1 MTKQELESRITKK
14 NNEIEKIEKRISKW
28 TEGMNENAKTL
39 CAACELMPNDKNFKT
54 VRKSWFD
61 YKMSNYNNPTVFRQ
75 DYENKG
81 PNFDE
86 AYRAYRDLGDAK
98 ATLNKYNEQ
107 LKKLEEFTNAEK
119 IKVIWDF
126 LTTWKEKAYNYIVK
140 NVEEYFK
147 LKQNYDQ
154 AEDEYLEK
162 VKDEIENAPF
172 NKKMTVKVRLI
183 NAFKEKYYKN
193 IDALTKEVYLSY
205 GRYDD
210 EKLKKIL
217 DKDVQHKYTKFI
229 SQIEK
234 KAGAIKDVTGLRIG
248 LKGDINGYVIG
259 DKSKVHVETITAG
272 GYNIQ
277 CFHYRTLVNNIK

>member
-1 MTKQELESRITKK
+1 MTKQELESRIMKK
-14 NNEIEKIEKRISKW
+14 NKEIEKIEKRISKW
-28 TEGMNENAKTL
+28 TEGMNEEAKNL
-39 CAACELMPNDKNFKT
+39 CAACELMPNDKDFKNI
-54 VRKSWFD
+54 RKNWFD
-61 YKMSNYNNPTVFRQ
+61 YKMNNYNNPDVFRQ

-86 AYRAYRDLGDAK
+86 AYRAYRDLGDVK

-107 LKKLEEFTNAEK
+107 LKKLEEFANTEK

-126 LTTWKEKAYNYIVK
+126 LTTWKENAYNYVIG

-147 LKQNYDQ
+147 LKQNYNK
-154 AEDEYLEK
+154 AEDEYLET
-162 VKDEIENAPF
+162 VKDKIENASF
-172 NKKMTVKVRLI
+172 NNKMTVKVRLI
-183 NAFKEKYYKN
+183 NAFKDKYYKN
-193 IDALTKEVYLSY
+193 IDALTKEIYLGY

-217 DKDVQHKYTKFI
+217 DKNVQHKYTKFI
-229 SQIEK
+229 SQIEE
-234 KAGAIKDVTGLRIG
+234 KAGTIKDVAGLRIG

-259 DKSKVHVETITAG
+259 DKNKVHVETITAG

-277 CFHYRTLVNNIK
+277 CLHYRTLVNTIK

>member
-1 MTKQELESRITKK
+1 MTKQELESRIMKK
-14 NNEIEKIEKRISKW
+14 NKEIEKIEKRISKW
-28 TEGMNENAKTL
+28 TEGMNEEAKNL
-39 CAACELMPNDKNFKT
+39 CAACELMPNDKDFKNI
-54 VRKSWFD
+54 RKNWFD
-61 YKMSNYNNPTVFRQ
+61 YKMNNYNNPDVFRQ

-86 AYRAYRDLGDAK
+86 AYRAYRDLGDVK

-107 LKKLEEFTNAEK
+107 LKKLEEFTNTEK

-126 LTTWKEKAYNYIVK
+126 LTTWKENAYNYVIG

-147 LKQNYDQ
+147 LKQNYNK
-154 AEDEYLEK
+154 AEDEYLET
-162 VKDEIENAPF
+162 VKDKIENASF
-172 NKKMTVKVRLI
+172 NNKMTVKVRLI
-183 NAFKEKYYKN
+183 NAFKDKYYKN
-193 IDALTKEVYLSY
+193 IDALTKEIYLGY

-217 DKDVQHKYTKFI
+217 DKNVQHKYTKFI
-229 SQIEK
+229 SQIEE
-234 KAGAIKDVTGLRIG
+234 KAGTIKDVAGLRIG

-259 DKSKVHVETITAG
+259 DKNKVHVETITAG

-277 CFHYRTLVNNIK
+277 CLHYRTLVNTIK